1 MTHPDTIFI
10 VDEPDMPRNTAMR
23 KPGDT
28 TPFEPT
34 AKPMPPA
41 AAERSGKLADVLT
54 IPNIPGASPLVSR
67 AIVGAAVGGLMVTG
81 PMALVLAA
89 ATAGA
94 GAYSAFSDGKEAAS
108 KQRLEHEAYELQR
121 FLEMHAVTPKLAR
134 ELGFQFAPGHPRIG
148 VQYRMHPLAEIPE
161 SGLKNLYIPEDSFN
175 QTLLDERESELLK
188 LLVELGATRI
198 TISERVVR
206 ANASSLEAEAST
218 SSVTTGDTGA
228 SVKLNEKQTDDQLG
242 SRHFELVGKPSTS
255 DHRIDE
261 TAFTWLPYEP
271 SWKSLVRAR
280 QVGQCT
286 RAVVELKQETAFSSE
301 SQLSLQLKLA
311 AYGGAIK
318 AAKALSAMTSR
329 SYVFQVDFAPFA
341 GASRPSVSDAAT

>member
-10 VDEPDMPRNTAMR
+10 VDEPDMPPNTAMR
-23 KPGDT
+23 KQGDT
-28 TPFEPT
+28 MLFEPT
-34 AKPMPPA
+34 VKPTPPV

-54 IPNIPGASPLVSR
+54 VPSIPGVSPLVLR
-67 AIVGAAVGGLMVTG
+67 AIVGAAVGGVMVTG
-81 PMALVLAA
+81 PIALVLAA
-89 ATAGA
+89 TSAGA
-94 GAYSAFSDGKEAAS
+94 AAYSAFSDGKDATS
-108 KQRLEHEAYELQR
+108 KLRLEHEAYELQR

-148 VQYRMHPLAEIPE
+148 GQYRMHPLAEIPE

-175 QTLLDERESELLK
+175 QILLEERESELLK

-198 TISERVVR
+198 TISERVVQ
-206 ANASSLEAEAST
+206 ANVSSLEAEVS
-218 SSVTTGDTGA
+218 SSVTTVDSGGT
-228 SVKLNEKQTDDQLG
+228 VKFKEKQTDDQLG

-261 TAFTWLPYEP
+261 TAFTWLMYEP

-311 AYGGAIK
+311 AYGGAVK
-318 AAKALSAMTSR
+318 AAKALSAMTNR

-341 GASRPSVSDAAT
+341 DANRPSFGDTAT